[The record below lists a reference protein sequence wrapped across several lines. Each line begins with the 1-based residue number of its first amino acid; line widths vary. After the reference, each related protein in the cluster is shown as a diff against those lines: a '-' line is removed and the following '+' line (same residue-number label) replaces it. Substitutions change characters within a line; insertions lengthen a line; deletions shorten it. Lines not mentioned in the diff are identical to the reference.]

1 MKKIIYS
8 ALTATIFALTLAS
21 CGSTAPAPAPA
32 EPVVEEPAPAP
43 APDPV
48 PVVEET
54 PEEVLE
60 EEPEVQ
66 EEVAPQPEVS
76 VEDKEY
82 ERSTT
87 NVAVTKETFVED
99 KTRILQII
107 EDLAI
112 YMKNGDF
119 KGWTSYLAPESYS
132 YWTKKPNLSKASQ
145 RLPKKGLRLNTIE
158 DYFKFVFIPARRG
171 RSVDEI
177 RYDTETEVNVV
188 QVDADKDIVY
198 YTFTKINGKWKLT
211 LPKNPD

>member
-1 MKKIIYS
+1 MVVMKKIIHS
-8 ALTATIFALTLAS
+8 AITATIFALTLVG
-21 CGSTAPAPAPA
+21 CGSTEPVPAPA
-32 EPVVEEPAPAP
+32 EPAVEEPAPV
-43 APDPV
+43 PV
-48 PVVEET
+48 PVVEDP

-60 EEPEVQ
+60 EEPEVM

-76 VEDKEY
+76 LEDKEY
-82 ERSTT
+82 KRSTT
-87 NVAVTKETFVED
+87 NVTVTKETFVED

-107 EDLAI
+107 EDLAL

-171 RSVDEI
+171 RTVDEI